1 MVLEIGNIGHI
12 YLIVLPKS
20 IIFVIY
26 IAIDWYGKLLS
37 STGMLVRNLG
47 NLLLLNEAKASTKI
61 WEATVS
67 W

>member
-1 MVLEIGNIGHI
+1 M
-12 YLIVLPKS
+12 
-20 IIFVIY
+20 IY
-26 IAIDWYGKLLS
+26 IGIDWYGKLLS